1 METIIKPIR
10 FTNVNINLTDSCPEK
25 DMKNSS
31 MIKEPEGF
39 VEKALFLI
47 NEEYDIELTDNIII
61 GSNKTLADQI
71 IPNVNVSRRHCQV
84 TRMDRGFYI
93 EDLGSLNGTYI
104 NNSRLAAGRIQKIMP
119 GDKIRIANVTLQLI
133 EREKER
139 TIKT

>member
-1 METIIKPIR
+1 METIIKPIH
-10 FTNVNINLTDSCPEK
+10 FTNVSINLADSCPEK
-25 DMKNSS
+25 DMEKSS
-31 MIKEPEGF
+31 ATKKPEAS
-39 VEKALFLI
+39 VEKGLFLV
-47 NEEYDIELTDNIII
+47 NDEYDIELTDNIII
-61 GSNKTLADQI
+61 GSNGTLADQI

-133 EREKER
+133 ER
-139 TIKT
+139 